1 MPMPK
6 LRPVALVVLLLSLAS
21 ARAQAEPKYASGY
34 YAEAGIGTG
43 FFLGE
48 AGKYIA
54 PGPSFALRSG
64 YDLFTWLSVGG
75 RFSGGIH
82 EGDVPPPPEQE
93 YLQLLEGA
101 GEARLTLR
109 LGRVAIFAEGSLG
122 FGYITT
128 NLLDRVGVT
137 TPDSYL
143 SAAFGA
149 GGGIDY
155 HTQNRHFSFGLCGD
169 YSVFPTFDGAQGVT
183 VRLYLRYTK

>member
-1 MPMPK
+1 V
-6 LRPVALVVLLLSLAS
+6 LAVVLVVALAP
-21 ARAQAEPKYASGY
+21 RAHAEPKYAHGY

-64 YDLFTWLSVGG
+64 YDVFSWLSVGG

-109 LGRVAIFAEGSLG
+109 LGRIALFAEGSLG

-155 HTQNRHFSFGLCGD
+155 HTQNRHFSLGLCGD

>member
-1 MPMPK
+1 MRL
-6 LRPVALVVLLLSLAS
+6 LRFVLAVVLVVALAP
-21 ARAQAEPKYASGY
+21 RAHAEPKYAHGY

-64 YDLFTWLSVGG
+64 YDVFSWLSVGG

-109 LGRVAIFAEGSLG
+109 LGRIALFAEGSLG

-155 HTQNRHFSFGLCGD
+155 HTQNRHFSLGLCGD

>member
-1 MPMPK
+1 M
-6 LRPVALVVLLLSLAS
+6 RTRALLFVCCCAAALATLPR
-21 ARAQAEPKYASGY
+21 RAHADKYAHGY
-34 YAEAGIGTG
+34 YAEAGLGTG

-64 YDLFTWLSVGG
+64 YDLWSWLSVGG

-82 EGDVPPPPEQE
+82 EGDVPPPPERE
-93 YLQLLEGA
+93 YLQLIEGA
-101 GEARLTLR
+101 AEGRLTLR
-109 LGRVAIFAEGSLG
+109 IRRVALFAEGSLG

-137 TPDSYL
+137 TPDNYL
-143 SAAFGA
+143 SPAFSA

-155 HTQNRHFSFGLCGD
+155 HTQNRHFSFGLTGD
-169 YSVFPTFDGAQGVT
+169 YSVFPSFSSAQSVSL
-183 VRLYLRYTK
+183 RLYLRYTR